1 MPELPEVETTL
12 RGITAHALGKRIIEI
27 HVRNHSLRWWVE
39 LPDEICGQKINR
51 LTRRAKYL
59 LFHADT
65 GGLILHLGMSGR
77 LSVVSNN
84 VPAGKHDHIDIL
96 LEHGQVLRFTDPRRF
111 GSIHWQTYPLSAH
124 WLLEKLGIEPLHEDF
139 SGDYLFKRS
148 RGRRAPVKTFLM
160 DSHVVVGIGNIYAN
174 ESLFQS
180 GIRPRIAAG
189 RISQNRYEI
198 LAKSTKSILT
208 AAIDLGGTT
217 LRDFVG
223 GDGAPGYFGQKLRV
237 YGRDGQPCRACGTIL
252 KGVRVGQRGTV
263 YCPKC
268 QR

>member
-12 RGITAHALGKRIIEI
+12 RGISAHVLGKRIVEI
-27 HVRNHSLRWWVE
+27 RVRNHSLRWRVE
-39 LPDEICGQKINR
+39 LPEEICGQKINR

-65 GGLILHLGMSGR
+65 GGLILHLGMSGS
-77 LSVVSNN
+77 LTVVSNN
-84 VPAGKHDHIDIL
+84 APIGKHDHIDIL

-111 GSIHWQTYPLSAH
+111 GSIHWHSYPLSAH
-124 WLLEKLGIEPLHEDF
+124 WLLEKLGVEPLHKDF
-139 SGDYLFKRS
+139 SGDYLYKRS
-148 RGRRAPVKTFLM
+148 RGRRAPIKTFLM
-160 DSHVVVGIGNIYAN
+160 DANVVVGIGNIYAN
-174 ESLFQS
+174 EALFQS

-189 RISQNRYEI
+189 RISQRRYAL
-198 LAKSTKSILT
+198 LAASAKSILT
-208 AAIDLGGTT
+208 AAIDIGGTT

-223 GDGAPGYFGQKLRV
+223 GDGKPGYFGQNLSV
-237 YGRDGQPCRACGTIL
+237 YGRGGKPCRACRTTL
-252 KGVRVGQRGTV
+252 KGIRVGQRGTV